1 VSATQLGYLFG
12 TFLISLLVG
21 FVATIVGQAFRVGRR
36 SRFLVG
42 AALAILGS
50 FVGGA
55 SALSLLGGLL
65 AVAALYGWLITEQN
79 LIAREVDSHYEHR
92 GSGKL

>member
-1 VSATQLGYLFG
+1 MSATQLGYVFG

-21 FVATIVGQAFRVGRR
+21 LAAIIVGQAFRVGRR
-36 SRFLVG
+36 TRFLAG
-42 AALAILGS
+42 GALAILGS
-50 FVGGA
+50 FAGGA

-79 LIAREVDSHYEHR
+79 LFARAVDHHYEHR
-92 GSGKL
+92 GSVKL